1 MNLDNYNCAIVRSAS
16 IEEEEEETF
25 EHMFV
30 FV

>member
-16 IEEEEEETF
+16 IEEEEETF